1 MIFKYIRLNGKLRLS
16 SNYYIP
22 SSLDYFPAEVITMT
36 DLLKR
41 GKKLVDSMS
50 EEDKEELK
58 RYLNGKRAYN
68 RGYSEVAKSVEAHI
82 AKYGHIT
89 NKEAYDRGYTTRLLD
104 TTTFSRCIISKLTI
118 EVGKKKLPELGK
130 AGRKRVA
137 FYDIRL
143 GAPSDFSEIDDVLI
157 QDILSRV
164 DFRKKRNDLLPVI
177 NQLDYPAL
185 RKKGSLAKIRP
196 LLRKA
201 MAERGYELVGSQLN
215 FVRGD

>member
-1 MIFKYIRLNGKLRLS
+1 MIFKYIRLNGKLRVS

-22 SSLDYFPAEVITMT
+22 PSPDYFPAEVITMT
-36 DLLKR
+36 DLLNR
-41 GKKLVDSMS
+41 GKRLVDSMS
-50 EEDKEELK
+50 DQDKDDLK
-58 RYLNGKRAYN
+58 RYMNGKRAYN
-68 RGYSEVAKSVEAHI
+68 RGYGEIAKQVEAHI
-82 AKYGHIT
+82 TKHGHIT
-89 NKEAYDRGYTTRLLD
+89 NKEAYDRGYTSTLLD

-118 EVGKKKLPELGK
+118 EIGKKKLPELGK

-137 FYDIRL
+137 FYDIKL
-143 GAPSDFSEIDDVLI
+143 GAPSDFSKIDDVLVE
-157 QDILSRV
+157 DILSKV

-177 NQLDYPAL
+177 THLDYPAL

-201 MAERGYELVGSQLN
+201 MAEKGYELIGSQLN